1 LKRLFIAILAFF
13 YLGIASG
20 VMVNVHYC
28 MGQLASVDYGHQAE
42 GGDCGKCGMPDDNNA
57 CCHTESTLVKL
68 QDDHQ
73 VSGVHF
79 FFKQPEVLPS
89 YTPLYEVKEVFAIA
103 SQSYSNIHAPPD
115 GLPHT
120 IYLYNCVFRI

>member
-1 LKRLFIAILAFF
+1 MLIAILAFF
-13 YLGIASG
+13 YLGVASG

-28 MGQLASVDYGHQAE
+28 MGQLASVDYGHEAE
-42 GGDCGKCGMPDDNNA
+42 GGNCGKCGMPDDNNA

-73 VSGVHF
+73 LSDVHF
-79 FFKQPEVLPS
+79 SFKQPEALQQ
-89 YTPLYEVKEVFAIA
+89 YTTLYAVNEVATVTSEP
-103 SQSYSNIHAPPD
+103 YNNIHAPPD
-115 GLPHT
+115 GPLHA